1 MSFTTRVLIILTSLN
16 LLQYMDRYLIASL
29 GTLVKG
35 EMGLSDRAFGLL
47 GTAFFLVYLLTS
59 PIFGYLGDRWGHV
72 RLMAWG
78 AVLWSLATSLTYW
91 VGSYFTLLLARGAVG
106 VGEASFGTLSPAY
119 IADILPLLH
128 RARAMGWFYVALPVG
143 SALAYL
149 VGGLTGS
156 HWGWRPAFLLAGLP
170 GLAMAAL
177 IWRLPEVQTRTA
189 REPAPPPGV
198 NNLWSESWSLLKIPT
213 LRWVSLGF
221 GLSTFTLGGLAFWM
235 PIYLETYKGLSL
247 AQANLLMFGAVAV
260 AGGLGTLTG
269 GYLGD
274 RLLVRTLNAPLW
286 VTGVGIALALPLA
299 ALVIFAPVPA
309 IYIPAFALAVFL
321 LFLNPG
327 LITTVVVNVAGAR
340 RRALA
345 VALNIMIIHLIG
357 DVPSPYLI
365 GWLGDATSLKWGVCL
380 TLVALAGGALAIFA
394 AMPHFPRDLAN
405 AGEV

>member
-1 MSFTTRVLIILTSLN
+1 
-16 LLQYMDRYLIASL
+16 MDRYLIASL

-35 EMGLSDRAFGLL
+35 DMGLSDRAFGLL

-78 AVLWSLATSLTYW
+78 AVLWSLATSLTFW
-91 VGSYFTLLLARGAVG
+91 VGSYLTLLLARGAVG

-119 IADILPLLH
+119 IADILPLSR

-177 IWRLPEVQTRTA
+177 IWRLPEVQTRTVRQA
-189 REPAPPPGV
+189 APPAGAT
-198 NNLWSESWSLLKIPT
+198 LGSGSLSLLKIPT
-213 LRWVSLGF
+213 LLWVSLGF
-221 GLSTFTLGGLAFWM
+221 GMSTFTLGGLAFWM
-235 PIYLETYKGLSL
+235 PPYLEIYKGLSL

-260 AGGLGTLTG
+260 AGGLGTLAG

-286 VTGVGIALALPLA
+286 VSGVGIALALPLA

-309 IYIPAFALAVFL
+309 VYIPAFALAIFL

-327 LITTVVVNVAGAR
+327 LLTAVVVNVAGSQ
-340 RRALA
+340 RRAQA
-345 VALNIMIIHLIG
+345 VALNIVIIHLIG

-365 GWLGDATSLKWGVCL
+365 GWLSDATSLKWGVCL
-380 TLVALAGGALAIFA
+380 TLVALAGGAAAIFA
-394 AMPHFPRDLAN
+394 ALRHFPGDLAA

>member
-1 MSFTTRVLIILTSLN
+1 MSFTTRALIILTSLN

-35 EMGLSDRAFGLL
+35 EMGLSDRSFGLL
-47 GTAFFLVYLLTS
+47 GTAFFLVYLCTS

-78 AVLWSLATSLTYW
+78 AVLWSLATSLTFW
-91 VGSYFTLLLARGAVG
+91 VGSYLTLLLARGAVG

-119 IADILPLLH
+119 IADILPLAR

-170 GLAMAAL
+170 GLAMTAL
-177 IWRLPEVQTRTA
+177 IWRLPEVQTRTVIQ
-189 REPAPPPGV
+189 PTPPTGA
-198 NNLWSESWSLLKIPT
+198 NLWSGALSLLKIPT
-213 LRWVSLGF
+213 MRWVSLGF
-221 GLSTFTLGGLAFWM
+221 GMSTFTMGGLAFWM
-235 PIYLETYKGLSL
+235 PRYLEIYKGLSL

-260 AGGLGTLTG
+260 AGGLGTLAG

-274 RLLVRTLNAPLW
+274 RLQVRTLNAPLW
-286 VTGVGIALALPLA
+286 VSGFGIALALPLA
-299 ALVIFAPVPA
+299 ALAILAPVPA
-309 IYIPAFALAVFL
+309 IYIPAFSLAIFL

-327 LITTVVVNVAGAR
+327 LLTAVVVSVAGAR
-340 RRALA
+340 RRAQA
-345 VALNIMIIHLIG
+345 VALNIVIIHLIG

-365 GWLGDATSLKWGVCL
+365 GWLSDATSLKWGVCL
-380 TLVALAGGALAIFA
+380 TLVALAGGAAAIFS
-394 AMPHFPRDLAN
+394 AMPYLPGDLAD

>member
-47 GTAFFLVYLLTS
+47 GTAFFLVYLCTS

-78 AVLWSLATSLTYW
+78 AVLWSLATSLTFW
-91 VGSYFTLLLARGAVG
+91 VGSYLTLLLARGAVG
-106 VGEASFGTLSPAY
+106 LGEASFGTLSPAY
-119 IADILPLLH
+119 IADILPLPR

-177 IWRLPEVQTRTA
+177 IWPLPEVQTRTVIQ
-189 REPAPPPGV
+189 PTPPTGA
-198 NNLWSESWSLLKIPT
+198 NLWSGALSLLKIPT
-213 LRWVSLGF
+213 MRWVSLGF
-221 GLSTFTLGGLAFWM
+221 GMSTFTMGGLAFWM
-235 PIYLETYKGLSL
+235 PRYLEISKGLSL

-260 AGGLGTLTG
+260 AGGLGTLAG

-286 VTGVGIALALPLA
+286 VSGLGIALALPLA
-299 ALVIFAPVPA
+299 ALAIFAPGPA
-309 IYIPAFALAVFL
+309 IYLPAFSLAIFL

-327 LITTVVVNVAGAR
+327 LLTAVVVSVAGAR
-340 RRALA
+340 RRAQA
-345 VALNIMIIHLIG
+345 VALNIVIIHLIG

-365 GWLGDATSLKWGVCL
+365 GWLSDATSLKWGVCL
-380 TLVALAGGALAIFA
+380 TLVALAGGAAAIFS
-394 AMPHFPRDLAN
+394 AMPYLPGDLAD

>member
-35 EMGLSDRAFGLL
+35 EMGLSDRSFGFL

-78 AVLWSLATSLTYW
+78 AVLWSLATSLTFW

-119 IADILPLLH
+119 IADILPLAR

-177 IWRLPEVQTRTA
+177 IWRLPEVQTRTVVQ
-189 REPAPPPGV
+189 PTPPTGA
-198 NNLWSESWSLLKIPT
+198 NLWSGAMSLLKIPT
-213 LRWVSLGF
+213 MRWVSLGF
-221 GLSTFTLGGLAFWM
+221 GMSTFTLGGLAFWM
-235 PIYLETYKGLSL
+235 PRYLELYKGLSL

-260 AGGLGTLTG
+260 AGGLGTLAG

-274 RLLVRTLNAPLW
+274 RLQVRTLNAPLW
-286 VTGVGIALALPLA
+286 VSGLGITLALPLA
-299 ALVIFAPVPA
+299 ALALLAPGPA
-309 IYIPAFALAVFL
+309 IYIPAFSLAVFL

-327 LITTVVVNVAGAR
+327 LLTAVVVSVAGAR

-345 VALNIMIIHLIG
+345 VALNIVIIHLIG

-365 GWLGDATSLKWGVCL
+365 GWASDATSLKWGVSL
-380 TLVALAGGALAIFA
+380 TLVALAGGAAAIFLA
-394 AMPHFPRDLAN
+394 LPHFPKDLAD

>member
-1 MSFTTRVLIILTSLN
+1 LSFTTRVLIILTSLN

-35 EMGLSDRAFGLL
+35 EMGLSDRSFGLL
-47 GTAFFLVYLLTS
+47 GTAFFLVYLCTS

-78 AVLWSLATSLTYW
+78 AVLWSLATSLTFW
-91 VGSYFTLLLARGAVG
+91 VGSYLTLLLARGAVG

-119 IADILPLLH
+119 IADILPLER

-177 IWRLPEVQTRTA
+177 IWRLPEVQTRA
-189 REPAPPPGV
+189 PLQPAPPTGV
-198 NNLWSESWSLLKIPT
+198 TLWSGAWSLLKIPT
-213 LRWVSLGF
+213 MRWVSLGF

-235 PIYLETYKGLSL
+235 PPYLESYKGLSL

-260 AGGLGTLTG
+260 AGGLGTLAG

-274 RLLVRTLNAPLW
+274 RLLIRTLNAPLW
-286 VTGVGIALALPLA
+286 VSGLGIALALPLA
-299 ALVIFAPVPA
+299 FLVIFAPVPA
-309 IYIPAFALAVFL
+309 IYIPAFFLAIFL

-327 LITTVVVNVAGAR
+327 LLTAVVVNVAGTR
-340 RRALA
+340 RRAQA
-345 VALNIMIIHLIG
+345 VALNIVIIHLIG

-365 GWLGDATSLKWGVCL
+365 GWLADATSLKWGVCL
-380 TLVALAGGALAIFA
+380 TLAALAGGAAAIFWA
-394 AMPHFPRDLAN
+394 LPHFPKDLAA